1 MTQRGKRLTSLAE
14 PHVVRKDGA
23 PAAQQERHAFYLVRE
38 QAIGER
44 SGLTEGDVGVV
55 GRREDL
61 SEGRSLRLQRA

>member
-1 MTQRGKRLTSLAE
+1 MTQRGKRLSSLSE

-38 QAIGER
+38 QAICER

-55 GRREDL
+55 GCREDL
-61 SEGRSLRLQRA
+61 SEGRSVCLQRT